1 MSNAAFARRLLS
13 CRTKVVATVGPAC
26 RREEQ
31 LADLVDAGVDVF
43 RLNAAHGDLAEHD
56 DCLKAIRR
64 VSERAGRPV
73 AVLVDLAGPKM
84 RLGKLPGGR
93 IDCRLGE
100 TFRFVRGEESASP
113 RELTTSYPLLVD
125 ELDAGDRVMLAD
137 GTVGLIVVERGPD
150 YAACRVTQPG
160 TIRSRQGVNLPGVK
174 LSLPSM
180 DEDDHEAARWA
191 AGAGADYVSLSFVRT
206 AEDVRGLK
214 ALLREW
220 QSAAQVIAKIEK
232 PEALANLDAIVAE
245 ADGIMVARGDLG
257 VEMDVAQMPVAQKR
271 IIAACA
277 ALQKP
282 VIIATQMLD
291 SMQHSLQP
299 TRAEVTD
306 VANAILDGGDACML
320 SGETAIGEHPR
331 AAVEMIV
338 RIAHA
343 TEELLRDRP
352 AQPRAQRPA
361 GLHEITHA
369 VVAGAAHVARQ
380 LDARLLVV
388 GSQSGPTALALA
400 KQRLSVPTIG
410 VSSTAET
417 LRRMCLYWGVSPLPE
432 ATDDDSAA
440 LMTMIDHWG
449 RRDGY
454 LRPGDRLV
462 YVRGTNDRPPVH
474 NLLVVYELE

>member
-1 MSNAAFARRLLS
+1 
-13 CRTKVVATVGPAC
+13 
-26 RREEQ
+26 
-31 LADLVDAGVDVF
+31 
-43 RLNAAHGDLAEHD
+43 
-56 DCLKAIRR
+56 
-64 VSERAGRPV
+64 
-73 AVLVDLAGPKM
+73 
-84 RLGKLPGGR
+84 
-93 IDCRLGE
+93 
-100 TFRFVRGEESASP
+100 
-113 RELTTSYPLLVD
+113 
-125 ELDAGDRVMLAD
+125 MLAD
-137 GTVGLIVVERGPD
+137 GTVGLIVVERGTD

-160 TIRSRQGVNLPGVK
+160 LIRSRQGVNLPGVK

-191 AGAGADYVSLSFVRT
+191 AAAGADYVSLSFVRT

-214 ALLREW
+214 ALLAER

-257 VEMDVAQMPVAQKR
+257 VEIDVAQMPVAQKR
-271 IIAACA
+271 IIATCA

-338 RIAHA
+338 RIAYA

-352 AQPRAQRPA
+352 PQPRAQRPA

-369 VVAGAAHVARQ
+369 VVSGAAHVARQ

-410 VSSTAET
+410 VSTSEGT

-432 ATDDDSAA
+432 ATEDDSAA

-454 LRPGDRLV
+454 LRGGDRLV